1 MVNRRTRGIVFIS
14 LSLISILISLLGV
27 LIAVNSFVRYIIEK
41 IIEKRQHREKWAD
54 YYDCGLA

>member
-1 MVNRRTRGIVFIS
+1 MENRKNRGILFIS

-41 IIEKRQHREKWAD
+41 IAEKRMHREKWAD
-54 YYDCGLA
+54 YYDCGIA

>member
-1 MVNRRTRGIVFIS
+1 MANRRNRGIVFIS

-27 LIAVNSFVRYIIEK
+27 LIAINSLVRYIIEK
-41 IIEKRQHREKWAD
+41 IVDKKRYREKWAD